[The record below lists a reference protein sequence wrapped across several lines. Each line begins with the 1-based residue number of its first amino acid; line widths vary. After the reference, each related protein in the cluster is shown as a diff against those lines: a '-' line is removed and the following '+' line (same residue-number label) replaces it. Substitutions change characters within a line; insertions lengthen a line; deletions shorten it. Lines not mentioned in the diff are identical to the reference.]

1 MKKLIEYVDFLEI
14 TAANRANICSYT
26 VSYEAL
32 SQPVSNTSL
41 FKIITLF
48 SRF

>member
-1 MKKLIEYVDFLEI
+1 MQKETNRMIFILEI

-32 SQPVSNTSL
+32 SQPVG
-41 FKIITLF
+41 KINF
-48 SRF
+48 YN